1 MASVLGEPELEG
13 TQRGS
18 LVASHLGQ
26 WHAIFGAGLEDAI
39 ALQGSGT
46 LFGRQRR
53 E

>member
-13 TQRGS
+13 TQRGP
-18 LVASHLGQ
+18 LVAGYMGQ
-26 WHAIFGAGLEDAI
+26 GHAVFGAGLEDAI